1 MVQGWG
7 LLSGGA
13 ANRNRVRA
21 NNTMT
26 KALIRNAM
34 RILIVDDSDTARM
47 LLQTILQQAG
57 YTNLVMARVA
67 KEALEAL
74 GLRGDGSRD
83 VDFDCILMDI
93 NMPGTDGIE
102 ATRIIKEDPD
112 LRDIPVI
119 MVTASED
126 EANLERAFEVGATDY
141 INKPVRQIELIAR
154 VGSVLKLKHEM
165 DMRKSRER
173 ELENLTRTFQELSN
187 LDGLTGVANR
197 RRFDEVYDKEWRSA
211 RRDNTDISLLML
223 DIDFFKAYND
233 RYGHLKGDTC
243 LTQVAQCLKRETKR
257 PRDLVARYG
266 GEEFVLILPE
276 TNMDGAQRIAENI
289 RIRVRELG
297 IEHQDSETGVVTVS
311 VGVAAGKPASM
322 TSTADL
328 LASSDKALY
337 RAKLEGRDQVCLA
350 E

>member
-1 MVQGWG
+1 
-7 LLSGGA
+7 
-13 ANRNRVRA
+13 
-21 NNTMT
+21 
-26 KALIRNAM
+26 M

-57 YTNLVMARVA
+57 YTNLVTARVA
-67 KEALEAL
+67 REALEVL
-74 GLRGDGSRD
+74 GLRGDRPRD

-93 NMPGTDGIE
+93 NMPGMDGIE

-112 LRDIPVI
+112 FKDIPVI

-126 EANLERAFEVGATDY
+126 EANLEKAFESGATDY
-141 INKPVRQIELIAR
+141 INKPVRQIELTAR
-154 VGSVLKLKHEM
+154 IGSVLRLKHEM

-197 RRFDEVYDKEWRSA
+197 RRFDDVYDREWRSA
-211 RRDNTDISLLML
+211 RRDNADISLLML

-233 RYGHLKGDTC
+233 RYGHLKGDAC
-243 LTQVAQCLKRETKR
+243 LTRVAQCLNKEIKR

-266 GEEFVLILPE
+266 GEEFALILPE
-276 TNMDGAQRIAENI
+276 TDLDGAHRIAESI
-289 RIRVRELG
+289 RQRVLELN
-297 IEHQDSETGVVTVS
+297 IEHADSETGVVTVS
-311 VGVAAGKPASM
+311 VGVASGKPSGM
-322 TSTADL
+322 PSPADL

-337 RAKLEGRDQVCLA
+337 RAKLEGRNRVCLA